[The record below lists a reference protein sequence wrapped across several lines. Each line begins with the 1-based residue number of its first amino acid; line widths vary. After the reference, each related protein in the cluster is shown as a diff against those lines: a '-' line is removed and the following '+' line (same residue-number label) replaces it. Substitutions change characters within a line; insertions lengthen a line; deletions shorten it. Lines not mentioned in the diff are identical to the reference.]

1 VAWPKQPGEIGAQG
15 STGIVSAVASAPGSI
30 GYVGVSYLSAVTKAG
45 EDEVALGNSAGNY
58 VLPSATTIQ
67 AGLASFTNTPPN
79 ETISLINGSG
89 GQVYPIIN
97 YEYAVVNVS
106 QPSATLAQDLRAFL
120 NWAIS
125 SGTAELAQ
133 VNFQPLPAS
142 VVTLS
147 QAQIAE
153 IRG

>member
-1 VAWPKQPGEIGAQG
+1 MVWKRRSLRREAAR
-15 STGIVSAVASAPGSI
+15 AAA
-30 GYVGVSYLSAVTKAG
+30 LS
-45 EDEVALGNSAGNY
+45 SRPRSPW
-58 VLPSATTIQ
+58 PSA
-67 AGLASFTNTPPN
+67 N

-97 YEYAVVNVS
+97 YEYAIVNVS
-106 QPSATLAQDLRAFL
+106 QISATLAQDLRAFL

-125 SGTAELAQ
+125 NGTAQLAQ
-133 VNFQPLPAS
+133 VNFQPLPPS

-153 IRG
+153 IKG

>member
-1 VAWPKQPGEIGAQG
+1 MG
-15 STGIVSAVASAPGSI
+15 
-30 GYVGVSYLSAVTKAG
+30 VGRP
-45 EDEVALGNSAGNY
+45 
-58 VLPSATTIQ
+58 VLPSAFRSRTSEGTLSFGLEAAQPPSRSRTGRGALVATALALAAIL
-67 AGLASFTNTPPN
+67 GLASFTNTPAN

-106 QPSATLAQDLRAFL
+106 QISATLAQDLRAFL

-125 SGTAELAQ
+125 NGTAQRAQ
-133 VNFQPLPAS
+133 VNFQPLPPS
-142 VVTLS
+142 VVILS

-153 IRG
+153 IKG